1 MGVLPRRDYLITG
14 QVVGRRACAD
24 DPLPRCGD
32 TGGVA
37 NSKPRIL
44 NNNRDMVWS
53 LIPLVV
59 ACLIIAAIASQCTL
73 SPGGPTQGPIPN
85 FDADAALQYDASE
98 LPFPIR
104 NPVVPED
111 WTPNSGS
118 RQAIAGDQG
127 GDVSNVGYISGAGRY
142 IKLTQSNAT
151 EEVLVPYAVGGTRYA
166 SGTQPVDGHE
176 WVLYEQ
182 QNSEPVWITDL
193 GDVRLLITGS
203 GTTDEFTTLA
213 QATTNA
219 APLKP

>member
-1 MGVLPRRDYLITG
+1 MGVLPRSDYLIRTLF
-14 QVVGRRACAD
+14 VGRRACAD
-24 DPLPRCGD
+24 DAVSPCGD

-59 ACLIIAAIASQCTL
+59 ACLIIAAIASQCSL

-85 FDADAALQYDASE
+85 FDVDAALQYDASE

-142 IKLTQSNAT
+142 IKLTQSDAI
-151 EEVLVPYAVGGTRYA
+151 EEVLVPYAVGEPRYA
-166 SGTQPVDGHE
+166 SGAESIDGNE
-176 WVLYEQ
+176 WVVYEQ
-182 QNSEPVWITDL
+182 QSAEPVWITDL

-203 GTTDEFTTLA
+203 GSTEEFTELA
-213 QATTNA
+213 TATTNA
-219 APLKP
+219 TPLTP

>member
-1 MGVLPRRDYLITG
+1 M
-14 QVVGRRACAD
+14 
-24 DPLPRCGD
+24 
-32 TGGVA
+32 A

-98 LPFPIR
+98 LSFPIR
-104 NPVVPED
+104 DPAVPED

-118 RQAIAGDQG
+118 RKSIAGDQG
-127 GDVSNVGYISGAGRY
+127 GDVSNVGFISGAGRF
-142 IKLTQSNAT
+142 IRLAQSNAT
-151 EEVLVPYAVGGTRYA
+151 EDVLVPFAVGGTRYA
-166 SGTQPVDGHE
+166 SGAQPVDGYD

-182 QNSEPVWITDL
+182 QGSESVWVTDL

-213 QATTNA
+213 EATTNA
-219 APLKP
+219 KPLKP